1 MGLVDIAKEALKEIP
16 LSEVLRERISLAL
29 DRLAEA
35 EEKIEALQTENGG
48 LKAQLEREHI
58 DHQQTKS
65 ELQRLKAEHVEE
77 VRVAYGVEFRRGER
91 TGGKWR
97 PFCPKCHL
105 PMGVIAWSAG
115 VPYCNDETNCRW
127 VSNVSAFEVLQE
139 AKSLGLTF

>member
-35 EEKIEALQTENGG
+35 EKKIEALQTENGG
-48 LKAQLEREHI
+48 LKAQFEREHI
-58 DHQQTKS
+58 DHQETKS
-65 ELQRLKAEHVEE
+65 ELHRLKDEHVEE
-77 VRVAYGVEFRRGER
+77 VLVAHDVEFRRGAR

-105 PMGVIAWSAG
+105 PIGVIVWSARM
-115 VPYCNDETNCRW
+115 PYCNDESNCGW
-127 VSNVSAFEVLQE
+127 VSNISAFEVLQE
-139 AKSLGLTF
+139 ATSLGVTL